1 MATAKKTPAKKVVA
15 KTVPAKKTTAAKK
28 TVAEKKPV
36 AKKPSA
42 TAVKMA
48 KEIGKKKVDPK
59 HKGMSAKDI
68 ATDRGEPWVN
78 VIQVELDPDNIG
90 AGAFELDWNDKF
102 LTKLI
107 RAGYQKESNEK
118 DTVIVDRW
126 FQDVCRNI
134 VMENFEQWEAGQ
146 TDPEMRTIIRRDL
159 GNGKTEV
166 S

>member
-1 MATAKKTPAKKVVA
+1 MATAKKTSVKKVVA
-15 KTVPAKKTTAAKK
+15 KTAPAKKTTAAKK
-28 TVAEKKPV
+28 TVSEKKPV